1 MHAELKILPRK
12 FYQRDTVKV
21 AKELLGKT
29 LVRKIGDKKLSG
41 IIIETEAYRG
51 KNDPAS
57 HASHKK
63 TERNKAMFDQV
74 GISYVY
80 FTYGM
85 YFMFNVVAKSK
96 NQNAG
101 AVLIRGIQ
109 PQDGINI
116 MKKNRNCNDEL
127 NITNGP
133 GKLTQAMKI
142 TKKQYGVDL
151 TKKAEL
157 YISAGIKVKNILQ
170 KPRIGISSGTE
181 KLWNFSFKY

>member
-1 MHAELKILPRK
+1 MH
-12 FYQRDTVKV
+12 
-21 AKELLGKT
+21 
-29 LVRKIGDKKLSG
+29 
-41 IIIETEAYRG
+41 
-51 KNDPAS
+51 PADE
-57 HASHKK
+57 HASRKK
-63 TERNKAMFDQV
+63 TDRNKAMFDQV

-109 PQDGINI
+109 PHDGINI
-116 MKKNRNCNDEL
+116 MKKNRKCDDVQ
-127 NITNGP
+127 NITDGP

-151 TKKAEL
+151 TKKMEL
-157 YISAGIKVKNILQ
+157 YISEGIKVKNIIQ
-170 KPRIGISSGTE
+170 KPRIGISTGTE